1 MAGAVQRN
9 DNSFRKV
16 IGQRDL
22 RMVKG
27 ALNEDETTEEKLA
40 STVDD
45 EHLAA

>member
-1 MAGAVQRN
+1 
-9 DNSFRKV
+9 
-16 IGQRDL
+16 
-22 RMVKG
+22 VKG